1 MKKKIFSI
9 AAVSLISFGVLA
21 GCSSGSDSA
30 AATKTKTVATK
41 EELKPFGKYK
51 ETVTYTVGK
60 ATPGIPKLPK
70 GQTYE
75 DNAYTRYLKETL
87 NIQSKDK
94 FEAKDGDAYKQKV
107 SMAVASGDLPDIM
120 AVDAATLRQL
130 VDNDMIADLTDI
142 YKSSTSDQIKAM
154 YDSYDGRA
162 LEAATFDGKLM
173 ALPTTQNANIP
184 TMLWLRKDWMDKL
197 GLEAPK
203 TVDDMEKV
211 LTAFVQQDPGGNGN
225 GNTVGLTLSPSIGG
239 MYGSLFQADNI
250 LQTYNSFPRQWIEK
264 DGKVVYGSTTD
275 ETKQALGK
283 LADWYKKGLID
294 PQFAVRKSIED
305 LIISGQAGAYF
316 GPWWTPDYPLNSAKQ
331 KNANIDWQPYII
343 SKDGSGTITAYT
355 QNPVSEFYVVRKDFK
370 HPEVLP
376 KVVSALSDKLRN
388 EDRNYQPVVDFIK
401 EGGDRG
407 APINL
412 MVNFNDATAQMY
424 KNINAAVNGEKDPA
438 ALSLDDQSSYEKIQ
452 GYLKDPAKADA
463 NQWSAYMSRMV
474 AGKLMAETKI
484 NEVNPVFF
492 GQTKSM
498 KLKWANLTKLED
510 EAFMKIVT
518 GQKDLNYFDTFVD
531 TWNKTGGSDIT
542 KEVAEAIKQ
551 K

>member
-1 MKKKIFSI
+1 MKKVFSI
-9 AAVSLISFGVLA
+9 AAVTMMSFGILA
-21 GCSSGSDSA
+21 GCSVGSSSSRDTD
-30 AATKTKTVATK
+30 TKPIATK

-51 ETVTYTVGK
+51 ETVNYTVGK
-60 ATPGIPKLPK
+60 STPGIAKLPP

-75 DNAYTRYLKETL
+75 DNAYTKYLKETL
-87 NIQSKDK
+87 NIQSKNK
-94 FEAKDGDAYKQKV
+94 FEAQDGDAYKQKV
-107 SMAVASGDLPDIM
+107 SMAVASGDIPDIM

-130 VDNDMIADLTDI
+130 VDNELIADLTDV
-142 YKSSTSDQIKAM
+142 YESSTSDLVKDM

-173 ALPTTQNANIP
+173 ALPSTQNANIP
-184 TMLWLRKDWMDKL
+184 TMLWLRQDWLDKL
-197 GLEAPK
+197 GLKGPK
-203 TVDDMEKV
+203 TLDDVEKI
-211 LTAFVQQDPGGNGN
+211 LTEFTQKDPGGNGK
-225 GNTVGLTLSPSIGG
+225 GITVGLALSPSIGG

-250 LQTYNSFPRQWIEK
+250 LQTYDSFPRQWIEQ
-264 DGKVVYGSTTD
+264 DGKVVYGSITE
-275 ETKQALGK
+275 ETKQGLGK

-294 PQFAVRKSIED
+294 PQIAVRKSIED
-305 LIISGQAGAYF
+305 LIIGGQTGAYF

-331 KNANIDWQPYII
+331 KNPNAEWAPFII

-355 QNPVSEFYVVRKDFK
+355 QNPASEFYVVRKGFK

-376 KVVSALSDKLRN
+376 KLVSALDDKLRQ

-401 EGGDRG
+401 FGGDRG
-407 APINL
+407 APVNI

-424 KNINAAVNGEKDPA
+424 ENINAAIEGKKDPKT
-438 ALSLDDQSSYEKIQ
+438 LSLDDLSSYQKITD
-452 GYLKDPAKADA
+452 YLKDPAKADA
-463 NQWSAYMSRMV
+463 NQWSAYNSRVV

-510 EAFMKIVT
+510 EAFLKIVT
-518 GQKDLNYFDTFVD
+518 GEKDLDYFDKFVEN
-531 TWNKTGGSDIT
+531 WKKTGGTEIT
-542 KEVAEAIKQ
+542 KEVSEAIKE

>member
-1 MKKKIFSI
+1 MKKIFSI
-9 AAVSLISFGVLA
+9 AAASLMSFSVLA
-21 GCSSGSDSA
+21 GCSMLSNSSED
-30 AATKTKTVATK
+30 TKTKTIATK
-41 EELKPFGKYK
+41 EELTPFGKYK

-60 ATPGIPKLPK
+60 ATPGIAKLPK

-75 DNAYTRYLKETL
+75 DDAYTRYLKETL
-87 NIQSKDK
+87 NIQSENK
-94 FEAKDGDAYKQKV
+94 FEAQDGDAYNQKV

-120 AVDAATLRQL
+120 SVDATTLRQL
-130 VDNDMIADLTDI
+130 VDNDMIADLSDV
-142 YKSSTSDQIKAM
+142 YKSSASDYIKDM
-154 YDSYDGRA
+154 YNSYDGRA
-162 LEAATFDGKLM
+162 LDAATFDGKLM
-173 ALPTTQNANIP
+173 ALPSTANANIP

-197 GLEAPK
+197 GLDAPK
-203 TVDDMEKV
+203 TVEDMEKV
-211 LTAFVQQDPGGNGN
+211 LEAFVQKDPGGNGK
-225 GNTVGLTLSPSIGG
+225 GNTVGLALSPSIGG
-239 MYGSLFQADNI
+239 LYGSLFVADNI
-250 LQTYNSFPRQWIEK
+250 LSTYNSFPRQWIEQ
-264 DGKVVYGSTTD
+264 DGKVVYGSITE
-275 ETKQALGK
+275 ETKQGLGK
-283 LADWYKKGLID
+283 LAEWYKDGLID

-305 LIISGQAGAYF
+305 LIIGGQTGAYF

-331 KNANIDWQPYII
+331 KNAKADWEPYII

-355 QNPVSEFYVVRKDFK
+355 QNPASEFYVVKKGFQ

-376 KVVSALSDKLRN
+376 KVLSALDDKLRR

-407 APINL
+407 APINI

-424 KNINAAVNGEKDPA
+424 QNINSAVEGKKDPA
-438 ALSLDDQSSYEKIQ
+438 TLSLDDQSSYEKIT

-463 NQWSAYMSRMV
+463 NQWSAYKSRMV

-510 EAFMKIVT
+510 EAFLKIVT
-518 GQKDLNYFDTFVD
+518 GEKDLNYFNKFVD
-531 TWNKTGGSDIT
+531 TWKKTGGSDIT
-542 KEVAEAIKQ
+542 KEVTETIKE

>member
-1 MKKKIFSI
+1 MKKVFSI
-9 AAVSLISFGVLA
+9 AAVTMMSFGILA
-21 GCSSGSDSA
+21 GCSVGSSSSRDTD
-30 AATKTKTVATK
+30 TKPIATK

-51 ETVTYTVGK
+51 ETVNYTVGK
-60 ATPGIPKLPK
+60 STPGIAKLPP

-75 DNAYTRYLKETL
+75 DNAYTKYLKETL
-87 NIQSKDK
+87 NIQSKNK
-94 FEAKDGDAYKQKV
+94 FEAQDGDAYKQKV
-107 SMAVASGDLPDIM
+107 SMAVASGDIPDIM

-130 VDNDMIADLTDI
+130 VDNDLIADLTDV
-142 YKSSTSDQIKAM
+142 YESSTSDLVKDM

-173 ALPTTQNANIP
+173 ALPSTQNANIP
-184 TMLWLRKDWMDKL
+184 TMLWLRQDWLDKL
-197 GLEAPK
+197 GLKGPK
-203 TVDDMEKV
+203 TLDDVEKI
-211 LTAFVQQDPGGNGN
+211 LTEFTQKDPGGNGK
-225 GNTVGLTLSPSIGG
+225 GITVGLALSPSIGG

-250 LQTYNSFPRQWIEK
+250 LQTYDSFPRQWIEQ
-264 DGKVVYGSTTD
+264 DGKVVYGSITE
-275 ETKQALGK
+275 ETKQGLGK

-294 PQFAVRKSIED
+294 PQIAVRKSIED
-305 LIISGQAGAYF
+305 LIIGGQTGAYF

-331 KNANIDWQPYII
+331 KNPNAEWAPFII

-355 QNPVSEFYVVRKDFK
+355 QNPASEFYVVRKGFK

-376 KVVSALSDKLRN
+376 KLVSALDDKLRQ

-401 EGGDRG
+401 FGGDRG
-407 APINL
+407 APVNI

-424 KNINAAVNGEKDPA
+424 ENINAAIEGKKDPKT
-438 ALSLDDQSSYEKIQ
+438 LSLDDLSSYQKITD
-452 GYLKDPAKADA
+452 YLKDPAKADA
-463 NQWSAYMSRMV
+463 NQWSAYNSRVV

-510 EAFMKIVT
+510 EAFLKIVT
-518 GQKDLNYFDTFVD
+518 GEKDLDYFDKFVEN
-531 TWNKTGGSDIT
+531 WKKTGGTEIT
-542 KEVAEAIKQ
+542 KEVSEAIKE

>member
-1 MKKKIFSI
+1 MKKIISI
-9 AAVSLISFGVLA
+9 AAVSMMSFGILA
-21 GCSSGSDSA
+21 GCSVGSSSSEDTD
-30 AATKTKTVATK
+30 TKTIATK
-41 EELKPFGKYK
+41 EDLKPFGKYK

-60 ATPGIPKLPK
+60 STPGIAKLPP

-75 DNAYTRYLKETL
+75 ENAYTKYLKETL
-87 NIQSKDK
+87 NIQSKNK
-94 FEAKDGDAYKQKV
+94 FEAQDGDAYKQKV

-130 VDNDMIADLTDI
+130 VDNDLIADLTDV
-142 YKSSTSDQIKAM
+142 YKSSASDYVKDM

-162 LEAATFDGKLM
+162 LDAATFDGNLM
-173 ALPTTQNANIP
+173 ALPSTQNANIP
-184 TMLWLRKDWMDKL
+184 TMLWLRQDWLDKL
-197 GLEAPK
+197 GLKGPK
-203 TVDDMEKV
+203 TVDDVEKI
-211 LTAFVQQDPGGNGN
+211 LTEFVQKDPGGNGK
-225 GNTVGLTLSPSIGG
+225 GNTVGLALAPSIGG

-250 LQTYNSFPRQWIEK
+250 LQTYHSFPRQWIEQ
-264 DGKVVYGSTTD
+264 DGKVVYGSITK
-275 ETKQALGK
+275 ETKQGLGK

-294 PQFAVRKSIED
+294 PQLAVRKSIED
-305 LIISGQAGAYF
+305 LVIGGQTGAYF

-331 KNANIDWQPYII
+331 KIPNAEWAPYII

-355 QNPVSEFYVVRKDFK
+355 QNPASEFYVVRKGFK

-376 KVVSALSDKLRN
+376 KLVSALDDKLRR

-401 EGGDRG
+401 FGGDRG
-407 APINL
+407 APVNI

-424 KNINAAVNGEKDPA
+424 ENINAAIEGKKDPNT
-438 ALSLDDQSSYEKIQ
+438 LSLDDLSSYQKITD
-452 GYLKDPAKADA
+452 YLKDPTKADA
-463 NQWSAYMSRMV
+463 NQWSAYNSRMV

-510 EAFMKIVT
+510 EAFLKIVT
-518 GQKDLNYFDTFVD
+518 GEKDLDYFDKFVEN
-531 TWNKTGGSDIT
+531 WKKTGGTEIT
-542 KEVAEAIKQ
+542 KEVSEAIKE

>member
-1 MKKKIFSI
+1 MKKVFSI
-9 AAVSLISFGVLA
+9 AAVTMMSFGILA
-21 GCSSGSDSA
+21 GCSVGSSSSRDTD
-30 AATKTKTVATK
+30 TKPIATK

-51 ETVTYTVGK
+51 ETVNYTVGK
-60 ATPGIPKLPK
+60 STPGIAKLPS

-75 DNAYTRYLKETL
+75 DNAYTKYLKETL
-87 NIQSKDK
+87 NIQSKNK
-94 FEAKDGDAYKQKV
+94 FEAQDGDAYKQKV
-107 SMAVASGDLPDIM
+107 SMAVASGDIPDIM

-130 VDNDMIADLTDI
+130 VDNELIADLTDV
-142 YKSSTSDQIKAM
+142 YESSTSDLVKDM

-173 ALPTTQNANIP
+173 ALPSTQNANIP
-184 TMLWLRKDWMDKL
+184 TMLWLRQDWLDKL
-197 GLEAPK
+197 GLKGPK
-203 TVDDMEKV
+203 TLDDVEKI
-211 LTAFVQQDPGGNGN
+211 LTEFTQKDPGGNGK
-225 GNTVGLTLSPSIGG
+225 GITVGLALSPSIGG

-250 LQTYNSFPRQWIEK
+250 LQTYDSFPRQWIEQ
-264 DGKVVYGSTTD
+264 DGKVVYGSITE
-275 ETKQALGK
+275 ETKQGLGK

-294 PQFAVRKSIED
+294 PQIAVRKSIED
-305 LIISGQAGAYF
+305 LIIGGQTGAYF

-331 KNANIDWQPYII
+331 KNPNAEWAPFII

-355 QNPVSEFYVVRKDFK
+355 QNPASEFYVVRKGFK

-376 KVVSALSDKLRN
+376 KLVSALDDKLRQ

-401 EGGDRG
+401 FGGDRG
-407 APINL
+407 APVNI

-424 KNINAAVNGEKDPA
+424 ENINAAIEGKKDPKT
-438 ALSLDDQSSYEKIQ
+438 LSLDDLSSYQKITD
-452 GYLKDPAKADA
+452 YLKDPAKADA
-463 NQWSAYMSRMV
+463 NQWSAYNSRVV

-510 EAFMKIVT
+510 EAFLKIVT
-518 GQKDLNYFDTFVD
+518 GEKDLDYFDKFVEN
-531 TWNKTGGSDIT
+531 WKKTGGTEIT
-542 KEVAEAIKQ
+542 KEVSEAIKE